1 MKKYIFFLL
10 LLSFGYSIL
19 EKESFPLGIYNFYY
33 KNKQY
38 LTYEN
43 DIVKIAFSEKIE
55 YNTFFR
61 IKKSQDN
68 NNFYHIENL
77 DGTLNLCGVSE
88 LKFSSDKNSKNLEW
102 SFIEKNN
109 NKYIIQNK
117 NGCYITLKRNN
128 LLCQNK
134 KDNAIQF
141 NITILY
147 EEVNNTEEEIKLI
160 ENEPIDVFIKY
171 IDLSDRTLVRKGI
184 PQIFKDQEND
194 ELKYNVRSIIKNI
207 PWVRKIYIVMPNEK
221 IRFFKDYELIKD
233 RIVYVKDI
241 DLIGFDSSNVYIFH
255 YNAWNL
261 KKFGMSE
268 NYILMD
274 DDFFIGKPL
283 KKTDFFCVKDGKV
296 VPLIITNRFY
306 SVGEN
311 RVKYKIKNFKKKMI
325 EAPSQSHFH
334 YDYSKEITYLLDFEI
349 FKNKKLIVPAV
360 THNAIPCN
368 MEETKELYDIVKESE
383 YRVPTLESLFREDD
397 ALEFHALYQG
407 YVFNKYKRKVHNL
420 PPGYI
425 DADLVLEKSFNYSL
439 FCINTDSG
447 KYSSLSR
454 DKTKIAMEYLFP
466 EPTPYEKIDFQLL
479 PNVSYNVIYKSEKE
493 KELLKKKYNI
503 AIIILIIIIIL
514 LFFII
519 YKK

>member
-1 MKKYIFFLL
+1 M
-10 LLSFGYSIL
+10 
-19 EKESFPLGIYNFYY
+19 
-33 KNKQY
+33 
-38 LTYEN
+38 
-43 DIVKIAFSEKIE
+43 
-55 YNTFFR
+55 
-61 IKKSQDN
+61 
-68 NNFYHIENL
+68 
-77 DGTLNLCGVSE
+77 
-88 LKFSSDKNSKNLEW
+88 
-102 SFIEKNN
+102 
-109 NKYIIQNK
+109 
-117 NGCYITLKRNN
+117 

-160 ENEPIDVFIKY
+160 EKEPIDVFIKY
-171 IDLSDRTLVRKGI
+171 IDLSDPTLVRKGI
-184 PQIFKDQEND
+184 PQIVKDQEND

-233 RIVYVKDI
+233 RIVFVKDI
-241 DLIGFDSSNVYIFH
+241 DLIGFDSTNVFTFH
-255 YNAWNL
+255 FNSWKL

-296 VPLIITNRFY
+296 VPLIITNKFY
-306 SVGEN
+306 SAGEN
-311 RVKYKIKNFKKKMI
+311 KAKYKINNFKKKMMD
-325 EAPSQSHFH
+325 APIQSHYH
-334 YDYSKEITYLLDFEI
+334 YLYSIEITYLLDFKI
-349 FKNKKLIVPAV
+349 FNNKKLIVPEV

-397 ALEFHALYQG
+397 TLEFHALYQS
-407 YVFNKYKRKVHNL
+407 YVFNKYKRKVHNV
-420 PPGYI
+420 PPVYI
-425 DADLVLEKSFNYSL
+425 DANHVLEQSFNYSL
-439 FCINTDSG
+439 FCIHTGSE
-447 KYSSLSR
+447 KYTALSR

-466 EPTPYEKIDFQLL
+466 EPTPYEKIDFQLM
-479 PNVSYNVIYKSEKE
+479 PNISYNVIYRNEKE
-493 KELLKKKYNI
+493 KELMKKEYNVVKK
-503 AIIILIIIIIL
+503 ILIIIIIIL
-514 LFFII
+514 LVFII